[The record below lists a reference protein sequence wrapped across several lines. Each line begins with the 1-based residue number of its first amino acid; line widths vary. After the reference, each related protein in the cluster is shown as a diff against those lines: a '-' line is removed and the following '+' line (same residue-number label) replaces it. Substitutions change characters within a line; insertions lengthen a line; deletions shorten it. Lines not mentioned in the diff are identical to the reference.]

1 MNSPIKIADMARQ
14 LRDAE
19 AARQPITR
27 LTEKVPALTV
37 TEAYEI
43 QRLNAEARLA
53 AGEVVHGH
61 KIGLT
66 ARVMQIK
73 FNVDEPDYGHLFDTM
88 FVQEGGTLDLS
99 YLIDPQIEVEP
110 AFVLGRPL
118 RGPGVTCDDVI
129 AATDWIVP
137 AFEVI
142 DSRIR
147 NWDIRL
153 QDTVADNGS
162 SARVVLGQA
171 RKRPTELPL
180 ADLETALI
188 LDDQTVET
196 GSTSAILGH
205 PAEGIAWLANA
216 LGRHGVGLNAGQVLL
231 PGTATRSHRIAGC
244 KTARA
249 EIEHLGTVTL
259 NFTGEPTV
267 TP

>member
-1 MNSPIKIADMARQ
+1 MSSGTDLVDLARR

-19 AARQPITR
+19 TARQPISR
-27 LTEKVPALTV
+27 LTEGTPGLTV
-37 TEAYEI
+37 AEAYEI
-43 QRLNAEARLA
+43 QRLNAEARIT
-53 AGEVVHGH
+53 AGEVIRGH

-73 FNVDEPDYGHLFDTM
+73 FKVDEPDYGHLFDTM
-88 FVQEGGTLDLS
+88 FVKDGDVLDLS
-99 YLIDPQIEVEP
+99 CLIDPQIEVEP
-110 AFVLGRPL
+110 AFILGRSL
-118 RGPGVTCDDVI
+118 KGPGVTRDEVL

-147 NWDIRL
+147 GWDIRL

-162 SARVVLGQA
+162 SARVVLGRV
-171 RKRPTELPL
+171 RKRPTELRL
-180 ADLETALI
+180 ADLNTALV
-188 LDDQTVET
+188 LDDEAVET

-216 LGRHGVGLNAGQVLL
+216 LGRHGVGLDAGQTLL

-249 EIEHLGTVTL
+249 EIEDLGIVIL